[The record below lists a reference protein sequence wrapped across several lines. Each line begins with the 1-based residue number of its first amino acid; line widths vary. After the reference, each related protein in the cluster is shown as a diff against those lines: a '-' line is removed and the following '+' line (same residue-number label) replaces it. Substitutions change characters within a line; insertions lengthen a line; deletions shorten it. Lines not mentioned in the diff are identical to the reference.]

1 MPLGWI
7 AAGSDPTAYEMG
19 CGDQTANT
27 GRCSG
32 YLKSIRPSEGFGTL
46 MQIFNADIYRS
57 KRLRMTDF
65 CKSSLVKEWA
75 GLWMRV
81 DGKHR
86 NTLEFDN
93 MEHRAITGTTDW
105 TKYQIVLD
113 VPNDSIDIAFG
124 ALLVGDGWIWC
135 DTFEF
140 EPSTQIRRPRMQ

>member
-1 MPLGWI
+1 
-7 AAGSDPTAYEMG
+7 
-19 CGDQTANT
+19 
-27 GRCSG
+27 
-32 YLKSIRPSEGFGTL
+32 
-46 MQIFNADIYRS
+46 
-57 KRLRMTDF
+57 
-65 CKSSLVKEWA
+65 
-75 GLWMRV
+75 MRV

-124 ALLVGDGWIWC
+124 ALLVGNAWIWC

-140 EPSTQIRRPRMQ
+140 QTVDTDTPTTDATDFVYPDHPLNLDFER